1 MDKKKEQASVDRLF
15 VGVDVGGTNIE
26 CGVVTPEGKIISRSH
41 CATLVHD
48 GGVDAVID
56 RIAGTINEAIA
67 ALPVSEGRQIA
78 GVGVGIPGLVDPV
91 NGISLNAVN
100 LGWRNVPLAAKL
112 TERLHIPVKIE
123 NDVNSYVYGEAMY
136 GAGRQYD
143 YVLGLTIGTGLASAF
158 IINGEIFGGAG
169 HLAGEIG
176 HIPFED
182 IPYVCNCGQTGC
194 LETIVSATGIAR
206 QAADAVKDGMDSML
220 ARVLEQQGKLT
231 ARDVSIAHEAG
242 DRTATAILNRTGIIL
257 GRALAAIVPALSPD
271 VIVIGGGAAQAG
283 EALIAPLTS
292 ELRARLLPVFAERL
306 QVRTGEL
313 ASNAGIIGNAMIAK
327 FSANK

>member
-1 MDKKKEQASVDRLF
+1 MDKEKEQPTVDQLF
-15 VGVDVGGTNIE
+15 IGVDVGGTNIE
-26 CGVVTPEGKIISRSH
+26 CGVVAPNGKIISRSY
-41 CATLVHD
+41 CATLVQD
-48 GGVDAVID
+48 GVDAVID
-56 RIAGTINEAIA
+56 RIADTINEAIA
-67 ALPVSEGRQIA
+67 ALPVSERRQIA
-78 GVGVGIPGLVDPV
+78 GVGVGIPGMVDPV

-123 NDVNSYVYGEAMY
+123 NDVNSYVYGEAVY
-136 GAGRQYD
+136 GAGRQFN

-158 IINGEIFGGAG
+158 IINGEVFGGAG

-176 HIPFED
+176 HIPFDD

-206 QAADAVKDGMDSML
+206 QAADAVSNGMDTML
-220 ARVLEQQGKLT
+220 ARLLEQQGSLT

-242 DRTATAILNRTGIIL
+242 DRIATAILNRTGIML
-257 GRALAAIVPALSPD
+257 GRALAAIVPTLSPD
-271 VIVIGGGAAQAG
+271 VIIIGGGAAQAG

-292 ELRARLLPVFAERL
+292 ELRSRLLPIFAERL

-313 ASNAGIIGNAMIAK
+313 GSNAGIIGNAMIAK
-327 FSANK
+327 FSANN